1 MRGKDEKFGTLF
13 VEADGAG
20 SKVRDD
26 SQNTDDSVNG
36 RGLEVNGVLCQV
48 RIPMDDAVARA
59 VVWVVAHVVV
69 KSRLLDFCGLI
80 LIVPVFHIVVFEAME
95 MWVMGC
101 HLGEVGVGGAPERLW
116 ENEAECNA
124 ASGGHTFSL
133 VHGGWGKG
141 WWESARGEGCQKA
154 VDIRDSGKRRGK
166 GLKLSKGPTNI
177 FGKFPGEKSGGIV

>member
-1 MRGKDEKFGTLF
+1 
-13 VEADGAG
+13 
-20 SKVRDD
+20 
-26 SQNTDDSVNG
+26 
-36 RGLEVNGVLCQV
+36 
-48 RIPMDDAVARA
+48 MDDAVARA

-80 LIVPVFHIVVFEAME
+80 LIVPVFHIVIFEAME

-124 ASGGHTFSL
+124 ASGGHAFSL
-133 VHGGWGKG
+133 VHGGWRKG

-154 VDIRDSGKRRGK
+154 MDIRDSGKR
-166 GLKLSKGPTNI
+166 
-177 FGKFPGEKSGGIV
+177 

>member
-1 MRGKDEKFGTLF
+1 M
-13 VEADGAG
+13 
-20 SKVRDD
+20 
-26 SQNTDDSVNG
+26 
-36 RGLEVNGVLCQV
+36 NGVLCQV

-80 LIVPVFHIVVFEAME
+80 LIVSVFHIVLFEAME